1 MKAVK
6 RTKQFK
12 KDIRL
17 MQRQGKDFDLLKH
30 VIESLIRG
38 EKLGDKYYDHRLRGN
53 YRNFRECHLEPDWLL
68 IYETSDE
75 AITLRR
81 TGSHAELFKT

>member
-17 MQRQGKDFDLLKH
+17 MQKQGKDFGVLKH
-30 VIESLIRG
+30 VIGSLIRG
-38 EKLGDKYYDHRLRGN
+38 GKLEDRYYDHRLRGD
-53 YRNFRECHLEPDWLL
+53 YRDFRECHLEPDWLL
-68 IYETSDE
+68 IYEASDE
-75 AITLRR
+75 VITLRR